1 MRRLLLRHKR
11 KTCARFLVI
20 PFFLFLVVSAEV
32 VNSVYSVELGYSS
45 LIPIDHL
52 YFGDCINRFPFGLRV
67 ALRTNQYPKW
77 LKVIEANHRRPRPI
91 MAQQRPKPTTK
102 LPTKKTPLTHRIF
115 KWAKAAIAEAIN
127 QSLLYVL
134 PKAFSNLIFS
144 FFSSVLCLKLSLQ
157 IHIKRFFFPRK
168 GHFCDLRD
176 TPNLTQLLGCKNNK
190 AFGTSQKNYLGT
202 YSFEAYLIALN

>member
-1 MRRLLLRHKR
+1 MQSSKILNLMPFRNEEICYWSHWFSNWKGCFFCLVRRLLLRHKR

-77 LKVIEANHRRPRPI
+77 LKVIEANHRRPRPL

-127 QSLLYVL
+127 QSLL
-134 PKAFSNLIFS
+134 
-144 FFSSVLCLKLSLQ
+144 
-157 IHIKRFFFPRK
+157 
-168 GHFCDLRD
+168 
-176 TPNLTQLLGCKNNK
+176 
-190 AFGTSQKNYLGT
+190 
-202 YSFEAYLIALN
+202 